1 MSAAQSSDFAG
12 REGQTF
18 SRRQALKI
26 GGVMMVGA
34 AVGGCATATGI
45 SPAIPPVAR
54 LVQDPRQT
62 EPTPAQPGS
71 RANAA
76 TPPEDKPT
84 WIASTS
90 DPYAFSLAD
99 NLFWNDIMMEHV
111 MFFAQLMPG
120 PELEGPRKQAEE
132 FQRLFARQLEMSGGI
147 KPDDYVAFNR
157 TSIALARRVS
167 EYKRRSGELQASGK
181 MRSLAWPS
189 FFTHTADEADWFAA
203 RLEQYNRGRVD
214 FNRAE
219 VVDFWTKTLGEH
231 SGFIAHLLDPEERLL
246 IDQATQLERAFRQR
260 QFRDVG
266 GDDVLKAAREVLAF
280 KTVAEKGI
288 YAGKIKSI
296 ISPRLVSHVRREA
309 VRSIDELKRT

>member
-1 MSAAQSSDFAG
+1 MPIAQRSELTR
-12 REGQTF
+12 REGVDI
-18 SRRQALKI
+18 SRRQALKV
-26 GGVMMVGA
+26 GGVIIAGA

-45 SPAIPPVAR
+45 SPVIPPVAK

-71 RANAA
+71 RASAA
-76 TPPEDKPT
+76 TSPQDKPT

-120 PELEGPRKQAEE
+120 PELEEPRKQAEE
-132 FQRLFARQLEMSGGI
+132 FQRLFARQLELSGGI

-167 EYKRRSGELQASGK
+167 EYKRRSAELQASGR

-189 FFTHTADEADWFAA
+189 FFTHTADEAEWFAA

-214 FNRAE
+214 FDRAA

-246 IDQATQLERAFRQR
+246 IDQASQLERSLRQQHFRNLH
-260 QFRDVG
+260 
-266 GDDVLKAAREVLAF
+266 GDEVLKAAREVLAF
-280 KTVAEKGI
+280 KAVAEKGI

-309 VRSIDELKRT
+309 VRSIDELQRT